1 MYLILALL
9 PSGMY
14 SRITV
19 LRISKIRALWRE
31 ELNRALYWAVVGVFV
46 LQTALAIV
54 GFMCTIVAERAL
66 TKNQPVVCGRSARRR
81 ATLWQEG
88 SDWLFHNIP

>member
-1 MYLILALL
+1 
-9 PSGMY
+9 MY

-54 GFMCTIVAERAL
+54 GLCVL
-66 TKNQPVVCGRSARRR
+66 LLQNG
-81 ATLWQEG
+81 
-88 SDWLFHNIP
+88 H